1 MEIGRLAHKSSSGT
15 FYRGAKKQV
24 RNTEEGSLIFSP
36 GPTPRPT
43 PRPETRSEGLRES
56 RKVGI
61 TKLKKVLI
69 AMLGLL

>member
-24 RNTEEGSLIFSP
+24 RNTEEGSVIFSP
-36 GPTPRPT
+36 GPT
-43 PRPETRSEGLRES
+43 PRPETRSEGLWES
-56 RKVGI
+56 REVGR